1 MADRL
6 KELKKK
12 VFDANMKLSGS
23 GLVIAT
29 FGNVSGIDRTAQVI
43 AIKPS
48 GIEYSQMK
56 EDDMVL
62 VALSGEKIEEGSP
75 NPSSDTDTHLELY
88 RSFAGIGGVTHSHSN
103 YATAFAQA
111 KMAIEAHLSQF
122 LDSPEVSVD
131 VFAYNSK
138 VYYVVTQGAGMG
150 DGVYRFSITGNE
162 TVLDAISQING
173 LEQVSSKRIW
183 IARPTCGSGNV
194 QVLPVSWEAITAQA
208 STNTNY
214 QVMPGDRVFI
224 AEDKLIA
231 LDTSLAKIIAPM
243 ERIMGFSLLGAGVAT
258 RFSGPVLQGGG
269 NRRGSF

>member
-29 FGNVSGIDRTAQVI
+29 FGNVSGIDRNAQIV

-62 VALSGEKIEEGSP
+62 VALSGEKIEEGGH

-88 RSFAGIGGVTHSHSN
+88 RSFPGIGGVTHSHSN

-111 KMAIEAHLSQF
+111 KIAIPCLGTTHADYF
-122 LDSPEVSVD
+122 YGPV
-131 VFAYNSK
+131 
-138 VYYVVTQGAGMG
+138 
-150 DGVYRFSITGNE
+150 
-162 TVLDAISQING
+162 
-173 LEQVSSKRIW
+173 
-183 IARPTCGSGNV
+183 
-194 QVLPVSWEAITAQA
+194 PVSEVIEDSCIA
-208 STNTNY
+208 SDYELETGKLITNTFNNRDYGSMRACLVASHGPFAWGDDPDDSVEIAIMLENIAMLAYRSMVLEGSVKDIKKTLLDKHY
-214 QVMPGDRVFI
+214 QRKHGKD
-224 AEDKLIA
+224 AYY
-231 LDTSLAKIIAPM
+231 
-243 ERIMGFSLLGAGVAT
+243 G
-258 RFSGPVLQGGG
+258 QGK
-269 NRRGSF
+269 